1 MVQVLG
7 EFQILCKLICSEW
20 YFTKYDLQDFFCLC
34 QSLKYNV
41 QESLGKVPQELFCF
55 FLKPGIQWHQNQIQ
69 NKLDSD
75 LEL

>member
-7 EFQILCKLICSEW
+7 EFQITFKLQCNEW
-20 YFTKYDLQDFFCLC
+20 YVMEDNLQDLFHLC

-41 QESLGKVPQELFCF
+41 KESLGKVPQELFSS

-69 NKLDSD
+69 SRLDSD